1 MKKLLLSLTVASLLS
16 AGSYEVHAKER
27 NHGEHEH
34 ALMASLSLTQQQKE
48 NIKQIRQDSKHNIRG
63 YHSEQEQLRENMRSI
78 MRASTWD
85 EVAVTKTIEQ
95 QMQLN
100 LQSKLI
106 QAKSK
111 NRVFNQ
117 LNADQ
122 QAQFIAAREDK
133 KGKKDDEKHKNH
145 GKKMRRLVKVLD
157 LNAEQQAKLTQ
168 IMLTNKAEKQA
179 NRTQAKIIKAQL
191 DQLIQAKEFDEDA
204 WLEIHADNQQQKLI
218 IAVNKAKARF
228 EMLSVLSAEQRE
240 KFEKIMPQD
249 RIGKM
254 HHKRGKKHGQAHDED
269 LSEESDYSS
278 SIN

>member
-16 AGSYEVHAKER
+16 AGSYAVYAKER
-27 NHGEHEH
+27 NHDEHEH

-48 NIKQIRQDSKHNIRG
+48 NIKQIRKDSKHNIRG
-63 YHSEQEQLRENMRSI
+63 YHSEQELLRENMRAI
-78 MRASTWD
+78 MQASTWD

-249 RIGKM
+249 RTGKM
-254 HHKRGKKHGQAHDED
+254 RHKRGKKHGQAHDKD
-269 LSEESDYSS
+269 LNEESDYSS
-278 SIN
+278 SMH